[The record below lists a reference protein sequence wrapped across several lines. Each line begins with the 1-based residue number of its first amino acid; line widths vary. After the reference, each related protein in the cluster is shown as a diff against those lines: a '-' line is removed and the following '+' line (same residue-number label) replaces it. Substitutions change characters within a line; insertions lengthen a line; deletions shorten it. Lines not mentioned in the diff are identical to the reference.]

1 MAGTELAK
9 AYVQIIPSAMGIK
22 DRLKGPLGNETSA
35 AADEAGKK
43 AGGILGLSMKKS
55 VVAAGIGVALKKAI
69 SEGANLEQSLG
80 GIETLFKKSSDKVI
94 ANAKKA
100 YMTTGLS
107 ANDYME
113 SVTSF
118 SASLLQGLAG
128 DTNKAADIADMAMVD
143 MSDNA
148 NKMGTDMQSI
158 QNAYQG
164 FAKQNY
170 TMLDNLKLGYGGTK
184 SEMERLL
191 ADAEKFSG
199 VKYDLNNL
207 SDVYSA
213 IHVIQGELDIT
224 GTTAKEASTT
234 LSGSMA
240 SVKASISNVL
250 GSLAIGEDIQP
261 ALSGLIETA
270 TTFLIN
276 NLIPMVG
283 NIIKGAVSILPNI
296 VSAIIELAPKI
307 LKAVIDICSTVIQQ
321 IGNVA
326 PDVLA
331 EIPPLINSLITALI
345 EGIPILLKAAMQLFQ
360 SIVEAL
366 PMIISSLLDNLGE
379 IINEIVYGLIGA
391 IPELIQG
398 ALQFFQAILKAIPL
412 IIEELVLQLP
422 WILETIIEAIIDG
435 NSALIDAAIELFMA
449 LIEAIP
455 LFLEE
460 LVPQL
465 PGIVETIVSTLIQ
478 NYPVL
483 LKGSIELF
491 MALIKGIGEIIPPL
505 LNALMRIVKSVT
517 EYLVAPIKGLFKG
530 LWEGIKN
537 IFAPVVSWFS
547 EKFQSAKDAITKPIE
562 KAKEK
567 IKELID
573 KIKGFFSGL
582 KLSLPKIKMPHFK
595 IDGEFS
601 LSPLKV
607 PKFSIDWYAKAMNNP
622 MIMTSPTAFGVNS
635 LGQVM
640 AGGEAGPEVV
650 SGLATLMNLI
660 SSAVASENGNIEK
673 KLEILVS
680 LLYQY
685 LPRLAKMQIVLD
697 SGKFVGETAPAYD
710 EELGNMRTQAARGW

>member
-9 AYVQIIPSAMGIK
+9 AYVQIIPSVKGIK
-22 DRLKGPLGNETSA
+22 DKLKGPLGNETSA

-43 AGGILGLSMKKS
+43 AGGILGSSMKKFA
-55 VVAAGIGVALKKAI
+55 VAAGIGVALKKAI

-234 LSGSMA
+234 LSGSMV

-250 GSLAIGEDIQP
+250 GSLAIGEDVQP
-261 ALSGLIETA
+261 ALSGLIET
-270 TTFLIN
+270 TKTFLMN

-296 VSAIIELAPKI
+296 VSAIVELAPKI

-326 PDVLA
+326 PDILA